1 MLAADTSRS
10 ILENDVP
17 DDLNRLFY
25 GDCLTIMEQIPD
37 QSVDLIYL
45 DPPFNSNREYT
56 AIYRDETGRPLP
68 DQLEAFHDMW
78 TLDSARMEVV
88 RRIPIHLRECG
99 IDDDATE
106 FLQAMLGALRRTQPD
121 MLAYLSY
128 MVERLA
134 VMRRLLRPDGTIY
147 LHCDSTASHYLKIA
161 MDALFRRARF
171 GNEIVWRRINAKSN
185 TTRNFPNNHEV
196 LLRYTMSDNA
206 TWNAEYVEHD
216 DEYIDKH
223 YNLIEEGTGR
233 RYQLG
238 DLTNPNRNR
247 PNLTYEF
254 LGVTRVWR
262 WTKARMQEA
271 YERGLVVQTAPGRVP
286 RRKQYLDEVQ
296 GKLVD
301 DIWTDID
308 GLQKGERLGYD
319 TQKPLELMERIIAT
333 SSNPGD
339 LVLDPFCGCAT
350 TIEAAHRLDRRWI
363 GIDIAIHAIRRVAT
377 VRLGDRC
384 GLVEDVNF
392 AIEGVPRSV
401 EGAVALWQRDPYD
414 FQKWAVEQIDGFVT
428 TRRTADGGVDGRL
441 YFAVPGEEQLQ
452 SMLVEVKGGE
462 SVGIGVLRQLQGV
475 LQNDSAQMAGLI
487 LLNEPGQRQRRNFE
501 ALMADA
507 ESYDVTGA
515 TYPRLQ
521 LLTVREILEGARFRT
536 PGVVGRGST
545 QRILPLPNA

>member
-1 MLAADTSRS
+1 MPHDS
-10 ILENDVP
+10 NQ
-17 DDLNRLFY
+17 LFY
-25 GDCLTIMEQIPD
+25 GDCLTVMEQIPD
-37 QSVDLIYL
+37 RSIDLIYL

-78 TLDSARMEVV
+78 TLDSARMETV
-88 RRIPIHLRECG
+88 RRLPIHLRESG

-106 FLQAMLGALRRTQPD
+106 FLHAMMGALRKTQPD

-134 VMRRLLRPDGTIY
+134 VMRRLLKPDGTIW
-147 LHCDSTASHYLKIA
+147 LHCDPTASHYLKVA

-185 TTRNFPNNHEV
+185 VTRNFANNHEL
-196 LLRYTMSDNA
+196 LLRYTMSDSA
-206 TWNAEYVEHD
+206 TWNAQYVEHD
-216 DEYIDKH
+216 EQYIKKH
-223 YNLIEEGTGR
+223 YKFVEEGTGR
-233 RYQLG
+233 RYRLG

-262 WTKARMQEA
+262 WTKERMQEA
-271 YERGLVVQTAPGRVP
+271 YERGLVVQTAPGGVP

-319 TQKPLELMERIIAT
+319 TQKPLELMERIIQT

-350 TIEAAHRLDRRWI
+350 TIEAAHRLGRRWI
-363 GIDIAIHAIRRVAT
+363 GIDIAIHAIRRVAK

-384 GLVEDVNF
+384 GLVEGVNYT
-392 AIEGVPRSV
+392 IEGVPLNV
-401 EGAVALWQRDPYD
+401 EGAAALWERDPYD
-414 FQKWAVEQIDGFVT
+414 FQKWAVEQVDGFVT

-441 YFAVPGEEQLQ
+441 YFAVPGEEQLE

-462 SVGIGVLRQLQGV
+462 SVGIGVLRQLLGV
-475 LQNDSAQMAGLI
+475 LQNDSAQMAGLV
-487 LLNEPGQRQRRNFE
+487 LLNEPGPRQRRNFQ
-501 ALMADA
+501 AFMADA
-507 ESYDVTGA
+507 GGYEAAGA
-515 TYPRLQ
+515 VYPRLQ
-521 LLTVREILEGARFRT
+521 LLTVEEILEGARFHT
-536 PGVVGRGST
+536 PGVAARGSA
-545 QRILPLPNA
+545 QGNLPLPNA